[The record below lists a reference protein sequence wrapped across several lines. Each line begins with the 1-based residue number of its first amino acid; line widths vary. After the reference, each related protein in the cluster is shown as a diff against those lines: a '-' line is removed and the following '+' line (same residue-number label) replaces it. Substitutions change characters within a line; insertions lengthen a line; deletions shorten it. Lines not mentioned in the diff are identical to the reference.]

1 MRRLTTRRPTTRRD
15 RRIEIDRRTLMRA
28 LSAAPLAAALAG
40 CRESAVPVGRDDAGA
55 GHADA
60 ARSSAILPDAAPNDA
75 EWIDAGGSD
84 GGVLDDAA
92 RADAGEETCA
102 PTGSDVQGPF
112 YRPGAPDRAELTG
125 PNEPGDR
132 LEITGVVLGQDCRP
146 LSGAVLDVWH
156 ADAAGRYDNA
166 SIDYRLRAVLMTAQA
181 GAFSFRTVRPGN
193 YPDAGGM
200 RPAHIH
206 FTVTHPGHASLT
218 TQLYFAGDPYLAP
231 NDSCGGCNSSDPTL
245 ITTLTSEMRAGVAWW
260 VGRFEVV
267 LREA

>member
-1 MRRLTTRRPTTRRD
+1 MRRD
-15 RRIEIDRRTLMRA
+15 RRLEIDRRTLMRG
-28 LSAAPLAAALAG
+28 LGAAPIAAALAA
-40 CRESAVPVGRDDAGA
+40 CRESSVPGGRDDAAA
-55 GHADA
+55 GRADA
-60 ARSSAILPDAAPNDA
+60 TPSDAILSDAAPIDA
-75 EWIDAGGSD
+75 ELIDAGGSD
-84 GGVLDDAA
+84 GGVLDDA
-92 RADAGEETCA
+92 GEETCA
-102 PTGSDVQGPF
+102 PTGADVQGPF
-112 YRPGAPDRAELTG
+112 YRPGAPDRAELAGAT
-125 PNEPGDR
+125 EPGDR
-132 LEITGVVLGQDCRP
+132 LEITGVVLGPDCRP

-166 SIDYRLRAVLMTAQA
+166 SADYRLRGVLMTAQA

-206 FTVTHPGHASLT
+206 FTVTHPGHTTLT

-245 ITTLTSEMRAGVAWW
+245 IITLTSEMRAGVAWW